1 MSDAER
7 LWEALAE
14 RDHKRAHAA
23 FLELEELASQDPA
36 VYGRFDELV
45 GMLGADSSYARTR
58 GFLLIV
64 ACAVHDEEG
73 RIEAAAFDRMEELLH
88 DAKPTAV
95 RQCVQALPRLVE
107 TKPNMADRVTAA
119 LESVDPGAYRDSMAP
134 LVAADVAR
142 ALEEIR
148 RQGEGGREDGR

>member
-1 MSDAER
+1 MSDVER

-23 FLELEELASQDPA
+23 FLELEELAPQDPA
-36 VYGRFDELV
+36 MYGRFDELV
-45 GMLGADSSYARTR
+45 GMLGAGSSYARTR

-64 ACAVHDEEG
+64 ACSAHDEEG
-73 RIEAAAFDRMEELLH
+73 RIEAAFDRMEELLH

-95 RQCVQALPRLVE
+95 RQCVQALPRLAE
-107 TKPNMADRVTAA
+107 TKPNMAGRVAAA

-142 ALEEIR
+142 ALEEIH